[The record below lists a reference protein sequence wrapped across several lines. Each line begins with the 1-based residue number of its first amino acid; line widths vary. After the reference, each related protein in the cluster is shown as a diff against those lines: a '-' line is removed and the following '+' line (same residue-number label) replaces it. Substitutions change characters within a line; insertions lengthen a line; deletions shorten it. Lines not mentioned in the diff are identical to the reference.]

1 MRNWTETMNSDRV
14 QFEEISS
21 VKNYILSLIQSD
33 KTQDGSSSDDDEVSA
48 RSKKCGGVN
57 KKDIP
62 EKIESVLQQY
72 TMYCANRT
80 GNINLWYEKCGV
92 AVPPAHDISMKSA
105 AELKVMCRERGLEH
119 TGKKQDLQTR
129 LMKVSGILTDIEF
142 DSNRINKKKKEVK
155 TKNIL
160 NAKVY
165 KHVSSKHTP
174 LKISVDAKGRYVHS
188 HTGLVFDKET
198 SKVYAIIKEGTD
210 ELTRLKPKDI
220 ELCKQYGFQYTNNI
234 ELPPKKLEDVF
245 IEGLEEENS
254 TSEII

>member
-1 MRNWTETMNSDRV
+1 MNSINSDKV

-33 KTQDGSSSDDDEVSA
+33 KTQDGSSSDDDETPT
-48 RSKKCGGVN
+48 RSKKCGEVN

-92 AVPPAHDISMKSA
+92 AVPPAYDISTKSA
-105 AELKVMCRERGLEH
+105 AELKTMCRERGLEH

-142 DSNRINKKKKEVK
+142 SGAKLEKKKKQ
-155 TKNIL
+155 TKIKGIINT
-160 NAKVY
+160 NVY
-165 KHVSSKHTP
+165 KNVSSKHTP

-188 HTGLVFDKET
+188 HTGLVFDKES

-210 ELTRLKPKDI
+210 EIVRLKPKDI

-234 ELPPKKLEDVF
+234 ELPPKKLEDVI
-245 IEGLEEENS
+245 IEGLEEF
-254 TSEII
+254 SEDNEEE